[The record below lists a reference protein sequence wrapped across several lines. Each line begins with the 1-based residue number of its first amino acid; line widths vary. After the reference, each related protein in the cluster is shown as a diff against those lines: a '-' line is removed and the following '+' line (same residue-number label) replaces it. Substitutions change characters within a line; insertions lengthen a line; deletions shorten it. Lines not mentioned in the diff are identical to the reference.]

1 MDAVTP
7 NSFEEAFVMY
17 FDENKKALF
26 VTGMDQELQPL
37 LQQLTNM
44 HPENVL
50 TLQIY
55 GPEIAEPYGDFM
67 RDIILT
73 VYQENVEGIFVV
85 GTTDDERI
93 AINMHDLQRK
103 IYEQGEMKEKIKTID
118 FLFTQ
123 CRPEFRGV
131 TFNKWLEG
139 SKTVVEAIQKSV
151 KLLRDH
157 PLIPS
162 NIRVCGL
169 LVDKKNGELSEL
181 QVG

>member
-1 MDAVTP
+1 
-7 NSFEEAFVMY
+7 MY

-26 VTGMDQELQPL
+26 VIGMDQESQPL
-37 LQQLTNM
+37 LQQLTNLN
-44 HPENVL
+44 PENML
-50 TLQIY
+50 TLQMY
-55 GPEIAEPYGDFM
+55 GPEISEPYGDFL

-73 VYQENVEGIFVV
+73 IYRENIEGIFVV

-93 AINMHDLQRK
+93 AVDIHELQRK
-103 IYEQGEMKEKIKTID
+103 MYERAEMKEKVKTID
-118 FLFTQ
+118 FLFTR

-131 TFNKWLEG
+131 TFHEWLEG
-139 SKTVVEAIQKSV
+139 SKTVTEAVQKSV

-169 LVDKKNGELSEL
+169 LMDKKTRKLSEL
-181 QVG
+181 QVS